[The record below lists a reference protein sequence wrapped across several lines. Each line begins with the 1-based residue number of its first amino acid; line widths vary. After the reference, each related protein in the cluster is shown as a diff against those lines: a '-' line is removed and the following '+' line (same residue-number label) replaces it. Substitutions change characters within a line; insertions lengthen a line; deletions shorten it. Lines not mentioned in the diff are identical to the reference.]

1 MVSKKL
7 NKGEMKMTHGEQ
19 DALLSLLD
27 EIEKNVGKDI
37 FSNVMLKIKLNPKYE
52 HLLDEYFYRLR
63 NIK

>member
-1 MVSKKL
+1 
-7 NKGEMKMTHGEQ
+7 
-19 DALLSLLD
+19 LSLLD